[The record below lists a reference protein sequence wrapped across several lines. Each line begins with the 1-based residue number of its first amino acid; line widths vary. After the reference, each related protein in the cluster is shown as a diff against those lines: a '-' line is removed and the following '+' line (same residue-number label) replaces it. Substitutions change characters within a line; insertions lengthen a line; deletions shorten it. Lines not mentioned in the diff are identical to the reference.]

1 MSILLPIIVLIL
13 VALIIF
19 VIAIYN
25 TLVTSRNQVHS
36 AWAQIDVELQR
47 RFDLIPNLVET
58 VKGYMKHEESVLT
71 QVTDLRSAW
80 GNAQTVSDKAK
91 LENQLTG
98 ALKSIIAVAE
108 QYPELKANTNF
119 LSLQEELSNT
129 ATKIAYS
136 RETYNNMVTDYNTKL
151 EIFPNSIISGMFNFK
166 SEDLFKV
173 ENEEVKQNVK
183 VSF

>member
-1 MSILLPIIVLIL
+1 MSFAIIVLVVIL
-13 VALIIF
+13 VAFAIF
-19 VIAIYN
+19 VISVYN
-25 TLVTSRNQVHS
+25 SLVSSRNQVHN

-58 VKGYMKHEESVLT
+58 VKGYMSHEENVLT
-71 QVTDLRSAW
+71 QIAELRSAW
-80 GNAQTVSDKAK
+80 TNSKSISEKAN
-91 LENQLTG
+91 LETQLSG
-98 ALKSIIAVAE
+98 ALNSIYAVAE

-129 ATKIAYS
+129 ESKLSSS
-136 RETYNNMVTDYNTKL
+136 RSYYNTMVTNYNTKL
-151 EIFPNSIISGMFNFK
+151 ELFPNNIIAGMFNFK
-166 SEDLFKV
+166 SEELFKV